1 MYACGNVSFPSF
13 SCYNES
19 ERTLTLNDWVWRR
32 KDNESDFSFDSEAE
46 RKWAELL
53 KDIRSASIQQ
63 TTSEL
68 FGNKFL
74 WGKNFPFNSEI
85 KFEYYLDG
93 NIHSSYPDFVMK
105 DKKGRIHIF
114 EVKSVNKSTQL
125 NIDEAEYA
133 KKVSALISCYLECS
147 RKTNHIFYL
156 PVLDKS
162 QWQITVLKNG
172 EKSTIDNM

>member
-1 MYACGNVSFPSF
+1 MYACGNVSLPSF

-114 EVKSVNKSTQL
+114 EVKRN
-125 NIDEAEYA
+125 A
-133 KKVSALISCYLECS
+133 KKIDYKALE
-147 RKTNHIFYL
+147 
-156 PVLDKS
+156 
-162 QWQITVLKNG
+162 
-172 EKSTIDNM
+172 EKINALTSNVPGFEINMKGLSMDDM